1 MKGESK
7 SQAHLTVPEYQIP
20 FGYPSPGDYCSLPPE
35 NRASFE
41 SLVIIPDEGHSSG
54 PDENVTD
61 DIVLGSDRDHPID
74 MRGSGVQIFFCVLTT
89 LLMIFI

>member
-20 FGYPSPGDYCSLPPE
+20 FGYPSPE

-41 SLVIIPDEGHSSG
+41 SLAIIPDEGHSSG

-74 MRGSGVQIFFCVLTT
+74 MRGSRVQIFFVSSQLCS
-89 LLMIFI
+89 